1 MRTYLAIGNL
11 SRAAGLS
18 ALLTLMA
25 LGRVAHGQMPLAAY
39 IPLTFLAM
47 LFVGGAVTAWGSC
60 AGMQGVTTDR
70 HTLLRGAAIAAALSL
85 LAVPVYLFGVDP
97 GVRELFSEP
106 RYAAML
112 ELTLPST
119 LGGRV
124 SLMLWSASF
133 QTVVL
138 VAAPMSVF
146 ARISNR
152 RWLALVLC
160 ICLRAY
166 VVSRQLAYAGIAE
179 GAPLFFAAALLSTA
193 AACYL
198 FARFGLVP
206 AMLLSA
212 GLDLH
217 VFLLPP

>member
-1 MRTYLAIGNL
+1 MRTYLAISNL

-25 LGRVAHGQMPLAAY
+25 LGRVAHGQMPLGAY

-47 LFVGGAVTAWGSC
+47 LFFGGAVTAWGSC
-60 AGMQGVTTDR
+60 AGMQGVITNRD
-70 HTLLRGAAIAAALSL
+70 TLVCGAAIAAAISL
-85 LAVPVYLFGVDP
+85 LAVPAYLIGVDP

-138 VAAPMSVF
+138 VAAPMSG
-146 ARISNR
+146 
-152 RWLALVLC
+152 
-160 ICLRAY
+160 LRP
-166 VVSRQLAYAGIAE
+166 SRQRRPGSKDWRKKLRSDQPTG
-179 GAPLFFAAALLSTA
+179 
-193 AACYL
+193 
-198 FARFGLVP
+198 RH
-206 AMLLSA
+206 
-212 GLDLH
+212 D
-217 VFLLPP
+217 